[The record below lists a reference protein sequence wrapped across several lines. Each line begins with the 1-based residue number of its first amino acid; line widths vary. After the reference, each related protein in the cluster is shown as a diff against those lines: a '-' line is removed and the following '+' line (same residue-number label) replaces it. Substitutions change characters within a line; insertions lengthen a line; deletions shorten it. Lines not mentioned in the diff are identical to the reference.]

1 MCGWFVEES
10 SSSTG
15 LDNLFSF
22 RDKQILQE
30 PCWMLA
36 FINVF
41 DVKSIWRIRLNE
53 KIFDFR
59 VLALNVFVTSDVLR
73 VFHHHFWW
81 LLTVRLL
88 FIVSFNMQFSRC
100 RTVCSLT
107 LQTFLTV
114 YQSFETK
121 IVFDLK
127 STVNF
132 FINPAATCFPMPSP
146 A

>member
-1 MCGWFVEES
+1 MCGWSFVSES
-10 SSSTG
+10 SSLTG
-15 LDNLFSF
+15 LDNCVAFATFLPLMSCVSSILF
-22 RDKQILQE
+22 RE
-30 PCWMLA
+30 
-36 FINVF
+36 
-41 DVKSIWRIRLNE
+41 
-53 KIFDFR
+53 
-59 VLALNVFVTSDVLR
+59 
-73 VFHHHFWW
+73 